1 MASYLDGELSLEK
14 RALFDAH
21 LDMCD
26 ECSRELGEMRE
37 TIRLLRNLPSPEP
50 PPDLVSNVME
60 RIAEGEGQPSWFERL
75 SNRLHPLFA
84 SSFAIPATAAAAA
97 LALTVVSGG
106 LDVGGFD
113 QRASAPVAEFASL
126 GSEPRSTVIRER
138 RAPAMVRVAQSPPR
152 VQPAP
157 AAQPVPVGNPAP
169 PVRHGSPSGAGS
181 FLYRVAN
188 DQVGPMRREPSRL
201 DTPGRV
207 FLMSDRSH
215 VGPYLGASAAPSIA
229 LGTGSLRASG
239 SGSLEMAAAPRIHLV
254 SVSRLDAVPAVGEDA
269 LTPTE
274 RRNRELDMRLEALIK
289 DPPGFAQMQSR
300 VTLAEQELWLRELA
314 ARAEELGDVER
325 VQAALEGSGDAESLR
340 LAADFTNA
348 VAHNRAAWAAA
359 DGARH

>member
-60 RIAEGEGQPSWFERL
+60 RIAEGEGQPTWFERL
-75 SNRLHPLFA
+75 SDRLHPLFA
-84 SSFAIPATAAAAA
+84 PAFAVPATAAAAA
-97 LALTVVSGG
+97 LTLAVMTGG
-106 LDVGGFD
+106 LDLGGFD
-113 QRASAPVAEFASL
+113 QRNSAPTAEFASI
-126 GSEPRSTVIRER
+126 GSEVRTVVAREQ
-138 RAPAMVRVAQSPPR
+138 RAPATVRVAQAPPR
-152 VQPAP
+152 VQPA
-157 AAQPVPVGNPAP
+157 AAEPMRVGNPAP
-169 PVRHGSPSGAGS
+169 PVRYGSPSGAGS

-188 DQVGPMRREPSRL
+188 DQLSPMHREPSRL
-201 DTPGRV
+201 DAPARV
-207 FLMSDRSH
+207 FLMSERSR

-229 LGTGSLRASG
+229 LGTGSLHTHEG
-239 SGSLEMAAAPRIHLV
+239 GSLEMAAAPRVQPV

-289 DPPGFAQMQSR
+289 DPPGFAQMQAR

-340 LAADFTNA
+340 LAAEFANA
-348 VAHNRAAWAAA
+348 VEQNHAAWAAA
-359 DGARH
+359 AGAGH